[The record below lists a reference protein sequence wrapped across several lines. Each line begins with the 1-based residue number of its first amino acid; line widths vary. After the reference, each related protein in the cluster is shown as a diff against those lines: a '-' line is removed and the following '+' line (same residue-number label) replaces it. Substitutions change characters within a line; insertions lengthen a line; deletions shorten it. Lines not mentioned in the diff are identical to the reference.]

1 MKLEI
6 KISKKPVEY
15 QEAIKFLEERVIK
28 IQNKESSNLLWILEH
43 PNLYSAGTSAKET
56 DLLNK
61 NKFPIYKT
69 NRGGQWTFHGDGQ
82 KIIYFAIDLTSEKN
96 IKNFVRKIENWI
108 IKVLNN
114 YKIESSNDPNN
125 IGIWVKNNNNLEKIA
140 AIGIRVKKWIAFHG
154 YSLNINVNKKN
165 YNGIIPCGINDKGI
179 ANMSDFIN
187 LSNLNNINEVII
199 SEFKKTFPNMFWNV
213 LE

>member
-15 QEAIKFLEERVIK
+15 QEAIKFLEDRVIK
-28 IQNKESSNLLWILEH
+28 IQNKKSSNLLWILEH
-43 PNLYSAGTSAKET
+43 PNLYSAGTSAKEK

-61 NKFPIYKT
+61 DKFPIYKT

-125 IGIWVKNNNNLEKIA
+125 IGIWVKNNNNSEKIA

-199 SEFKKTFPNMFWNV
+199 SEFKKTFPNMF
-213 LE
+213 

>member
-28 IQNKESSNLLWILEH
+28 IQNKKSCNLLWILEH

-199 SEFKKTFPNMFWNV
+199 LEFKKTFPNMF
-213 LE
+213 

>member
-6 KISKKPVEY
+6 KISNKPVEY
-15 QEAIKFLEERVIK
+15 YDAIKYLEERVIK
-28 IQNKESSNLLWILEH
+28 VQNKESKNLLWILEH

-69 NRGGQWTFHGDGQ
+69 NRGGQWTFHGEGQ
-82 KIIYFAIDLTSEKN
+82 KIIYFVIDLTTEKN

-108 IKVLNN
+108 KKVLNN
-114 YKIESSNDPNN
+114 YKIESTNDPNN
-125 IGIWVKNNNNLEKIA
+125 IGIWVKNNNKLEKIA

-154 YSLNINVNKKN
+154 FSLNINVNKKN

-179 ANMSDFIN
+179 SNMSDFVKLSHIN
-187 LSNLNNINEVII
+187 DINEII
-199 SEFKKTFPNMFWNV
+199 IAEFKKTFPNMF
-213 LE
+213 

>member
-15 QEAIKFLEERVIK
+15 QEAIKFLEDRVIK
-28 IQNKESSNLLWILEH
+28 IQNKKSCNLLWILEH

-199 SEFKKTFPNMFWNV
+199 LEFKKTFPNMF
-213 LE
+213 